1 MNDGIRIVKKIKKR
15 IISAVLMLALFF
27 GVPEVYA
34 IAAGEM
40 VVCTKSTSDAV
51 YLYIRGNADITGGTV
66 QIGNVLCDD
75 VSIAPLVS
83 AGMPVQTIFLLD
95 NSLSLSSQ
103 FGTQAKE
110 IMKAIV
116 DGHMEGEQFKIAT
129 FSSEITDLSDFSE
142 DYEAVNALIDNIAF
156 ENQDTYLTDI
166 LYAMLEQQKVQE
178 NANYLRI
185 IIITDG
191 ADDNEITYTQDE
203 LTDLMKNCNIPI
215 HTIGVRVSNN
225 AEMLEQLF
233 SYSRITKGFHFMV
246 NSHSDFTEIYETMA
260 QDYSMNCIRL
270 VPDAFLMDGS
280 SREVKLTLQTSEGE
294 AVLTATVQMPFGTAV
309 SVREPEEAVEE
320 SEVEEEEEVEEE
332 QELPTIGE
340 KPEEAEDGVENDS
353 KSGPSMPVLIV
364 VITGGVILAAG
375 IATAVIFIVKKKK
388 GTAAEETAAP
398 EEIREALPAEE
409 EKTVMLA
416 QPSAQHGTTQ
426 MLWGTP
432 QTEARQS
439 YVILTDMNDPG
450 RVFKMPINDVVRI
463 GRKNADITI
472 DYDNAVSG
480 QHCEIIK
487 KGELYYLNDLKS
499 SNGTVY
505 DGRRIYGETAI
516 MENGVIEIGKQKFQ
530 LHFQ

>member
-1 MNDGIRIVKKIKKR
+1 MNHDIRIVKKMQKG
-15 IISAVLMLALFF
+15 IISAVLMLALFL
-27 GVPEVYA
+27 GVPAVYA
-34 IAAGEM
+34 IATGEA

-51 YLYIRGNADITGGTV
+51 YLYIRGDADITGGTV

-75 VSIAPLVS
+75 VSIAPLAS
-83 AGMPVQTIFLLD
+83 AGMPVQTIILLD
-95 NSLSLSSQ
+95 NSLSLSAQ

-129 FSSEITDLSDFSE
+129 FSNEIIDLSDFSE
-142 DYEAVNALIDNIAF
+142 DYEAVNALIDSIAF

-166 LYAMLEQQKVQE
+166 LYAMLEQQKAQE

-215 HTIGVRVSNN
+215 HTIGVQISNN
-225 AEMLEQLF
+225 AKLLEQLF
-233 SYSRITKGFHFMV
+233 SYSRITKGFNFMV
-246 NSHSDFTEIYETMA
+246 KNNSDFTEIYETMA

-270 VPDAFLMDGS
+270 VPDDSLLDGS

-294 AVLTATVQMPFGTAV
+294 VVLTATVQMPFGTAV

-320 SEVEEEEEVEEE
+320 PEVEEPEEK

-340 KPEEAEDGVENDS
+340 KPEEAEDDS
-353 KSGPSMPVLIV
+353 KSGLSMPVLIV
-364 VITGGVILAAG
+364 IIAGGMMLAAG
-375 IATAVIFIVKKKK
+375 IATAVIFVIKKKK
-388 GTAAEETAAP
+388 ESAADETAVP
-398 EEIREALPAEE
+398 EEIREAPPAEP
-409 EKTVMLA
+409 EKTVMLS
-416 QPSAQHGTTQ
+416 QPSAQHGATQ

-432 QTEARQS
+432 QAEIRQS

-472 DYDNAVSG
+472 DYDTAVSG

-487 KGELYYLNDLKS
+487 KGQLYYLNDLKS

-505 DGRRIYGETAI
+505 DGRRIYDETAI

-530 LHFQ
+530 IHFQ

>member
-1 MNDGIRIVKKIKKR
+1 MNGNIRIVKKIQKE

-27 GVPEVYA
+27 GVPSLYA
-34 IAAGEM
+34 IAAGEA

-51 YLYIRGNADITGGTV
+51 YLYIRGDADITGGTV

-75 VSIAPLVS
+75 VSIAPLAS
-83 AGMPVQTIFLLD
+83 AGMPVQTILLLD
-95 NSLSLSSQ
+95 NSLSLSAQ

-129 FSSEITDLSDFSE
+129 FSSKMINLSDFSD
-142 DYEAVNALIDNIAF
+142 DYEAVNALIDSIVF

-166 LYAMLEQQKVQE
+166 LYALLEQQKAQE
-178 NANYLRI
+178 NADYLRI

-191 ADDNEITYTQDE
+191 ADDNEITYTQAE

-215 HTIGVRVSNN
+215 HTIGVQTSNN

-233 SYSRITKGFHFMV
+233 SYSRITKGFHFIV
-246 NSHSDFTEIYETMA
+246 KNNSDFTEIYETMA

-270 VPDAFLMDGS
+270 VPDASLLDGS
-280 SREVKLTLQTSEGE
+280 SREVKLTMQTSEGE
-294 AVLTATVQMPFGTAV
+294 VVLTATVQMPFGTAV
-309 SVREPEEAVEE
+309 SVREPEEVVEE
-320 SEVEEEEEVEEE
+320 PEAEDPEEK

-340 KPEEAEDGVENDS
+340 KPEEAEDGAKDDS
-353 KSGPSMPVLIV
+353 KSGLSAPVLIV
-364 VITGGVILAAG
+364 IIVGGIMLAAG
-375 IATAVIFIVKKKK
+375 IAAVVIFIIKKKK
-388 GTAAEETAAP
+388 GTAADETAVP
-398 EEIREALPAEE
+398 EEIREVPHAEP
-409 EKTVMLA
+409 EKTVMLS
-416 QPSAQHGTTQ
+416 QPSVQHGTTQ

-432 QTEARQS
+432 QTEIRQS

-472 DYDNAVSG
+472 DYDTAVSG

-487 KGELYYLNDLKS
+487 KGQLYYLNDLKS

-505 DGRRIYGETAI
+505 DGRRIYDEIAI

-530 LHFQ
+530 IHFQ

>member
-1 MNDGIRIVKKIKKR
+1 MNGDIRIVNRIQKG
-15 IISAVLMLALFF
+15 IISAVLMLALFL
-27 GVPEVYA
+27 GVSAIYA
-34 IAAGEM
+34 VAAGEA

-51 YLYIRGNADITGGTV
+51 YLYIRGDADITGGTV

-75 VSIAPLVS
+75 VSIAPLAS
-83 AGMPVQTIFLLD
+83 AGMPVQTILLLD
-95 NSLSLSSQ
+95 NSLSLSAQ

-129 FSSEITDLSDFSE
+129 FSSEMIDLSDFSE
-142 DYEAVNALIDNIAF
+142 DYEAVNALIDGIVF

-166 LYAMLEQQKVQE
+166 LYAMLEQQKAQG

-191 ADDNEITYTQDE
+191 ADDNEITYTQNE

-215 HTIGVRVSNN
+215 HTIGVQLSNN
-225 AEMLEQLF
+225 SEMLEQLF

-246 NSHSDFTEIYETMA
+246 KNNSDLTEIYETMA

-270 VPDAFLMDGS
+270 VPDDSLLDGS

-294 AVLTATVQMPFGTAV
+294 LVLTATVQMPFGTAV
-309 SVREPEEAVEE
+309 SVREPEETVEE
-320 SEVEEEEEVEEE
+320 PEVEEPEEK

-340 KPEEAEDGVENDS
+340 KPEEAEDEAKDDPKGGFSV
-353 KSGPSMPVLIV
+353 PVLIA
-364 VITGGVILAAG
+364 IIAGAMMLAAG
-375 IATAVIFIVKKKK
+375 IATAVIFIIKKKK
-388 GTAAEETAAP
+388 GTAADETAVP
-398 EEIREALPAEE
+398 EENREVPPAEP
-409 EKTVMLA
+409 EKTVMLS
-416 QPSAQHGTTQ
+416 QPSVQHGTTQ

-432 QTEARQS
+432 QVENRQS

-472 DYDNAVSG
+472 DYDTAVSG

-487 KGELYYLNDLKS
+487 KGQLYYLNDLKS

-505 DGRRIYGETAI
+505 DGRRIYDETAI

-530 LHFQ
+530 IHFQ